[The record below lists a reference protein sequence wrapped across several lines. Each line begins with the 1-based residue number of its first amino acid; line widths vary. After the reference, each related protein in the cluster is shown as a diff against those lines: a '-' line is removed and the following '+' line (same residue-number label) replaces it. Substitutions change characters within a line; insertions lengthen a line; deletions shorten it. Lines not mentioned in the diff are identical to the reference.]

1 MKSLELKVNN
11 TLILL
16 LLIVTKVTYCQD
28 HVEKLLYGI
37 IRADSLLTNGINV
50 VNLINKKTT
59 VTNSNGEFS
68 ILARANDYL
77 VLSGLDFEEKKIR
90 VEFNDHENA
99 VLSITMFP
107 LATKLNEVFVKN
119 NLFSVLSL
127 GIVSKAPVKYTVAE
141 RRLKTAGDFK
151 PIMLLQIIGGGMPL
165 DPLINK
171 INGRT
176 KRLKKLIVLE
186 KKESD
191 IKLISELYDDNY
203 FRDNLN
209 IPTENINGF
218 KFYVV
223 ENENF
228 IKILDSKNKPQISF
242 YLIVLAVEFKILM
255 DSNN

>member
-1 MKSLELKVNN
+1 
-11 TLILL
+11 
-16 LLIVTKVTYCQD
+16 
-28 HVEKLLYGI
+28 
-37 IRADSLLTNGINV
+37 
-50 VNLINKKTT
+50 
-59 VTNSNGEFS
+59 
-68 ILARANDYL
+68 
-77 VLSGLDFEEKKIR
+77 
-90 VEFNDHENA
+90 
-99 VLSITMFP
+99 MFP
-107 LATKLNEVFVKN
+107 LTTKLNEVIVEN
-119 NLFSVLSL
+119 NRFNVLSL

-218 KFYVV
+218 KFYIV

-228 IKILDSKNKPQISF
+228 IKNLDSKNEPQISF
-242 YLIVLAVEFKILM
+242 YLIVLAKEFKILLNI
-255 DSNN
+255 NN